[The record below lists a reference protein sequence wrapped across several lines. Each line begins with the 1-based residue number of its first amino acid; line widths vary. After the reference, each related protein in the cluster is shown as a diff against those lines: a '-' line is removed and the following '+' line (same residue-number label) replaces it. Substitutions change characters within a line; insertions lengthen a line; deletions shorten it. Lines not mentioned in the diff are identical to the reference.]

1 MLMLFPP
8 LFLAFCGEE
17 NASFLIK
24 TYQKHGALLHFAA
37 REELPDLNEAHE
49 AVLSAFFELVDEVDK
64 LDRKSVV

>member
-24 TYQKHGALLHFAA
+24 TYQKHGALLHFAGETA
-37 REELPDLNEAHE
+37 TCAACGRRYRMKAENEVEEC
-49 AVLSAFFELVDEVDK
+49 K
-64 LDRKSVV
+64 